1 MKRKFL
7 PFFGLLVAS
16 AMCPV
21 WSQALDLSAFAEAAL
36 ANDPER
42 LIAIEQLRAAEAE
55 AAATKTK
62 RLIDGSA
69 SAQASRSDP
78 GDSSPVGPT
87 DTVSGDLSAT
97 SSLPLG
103 STLSLG
109 GSYGY
114 STNKKAD
121 SDTATVKAGIRVPMF
136 VNGKFVD
143 PRIGGA
149 AKTSGI
155 DLPVEA
161 ARDASD
167 SRARA
172 TVDAA
177 FRLALDAASAAR
189 SVSLAGRRSAVADRD
204 LAIAEVKRDQGT
216 IGYSDL
222 AEKQRASDEARLA
235 ALEARLSRDAKI
247 RALCAATGIDFA
259 SIDPAALESLAA
271 PPSVDVD
278 ALLSNAPASAE
289 ARKAERDR
297 RSAESSRILAGAEIA
312 PTFGLQSSV
321 TVPGPASRS
330 EAKDAG
336 LGEPD
341 TSWSAS
347 ASVSIPLPTG
357 YGGNRLKAADARV
370 SAARI
375 AEADA
380 AQSSANR
387 ATALRD
393 AWTAC
398 DARVTL
404 RAQLLAQATSRLEL
418 VRASLDRQTAT
429 ALDADRAELAV
440 AEARSAL
447 EDSKSDLFK
456 AALDIAT
463 QCGIDPRTIVKE
475 TQK

>member
-1 MKRKFL
+1 MKRKYFSCIVVL
-7 PFFGLLVAS
+7 AVLS
-16 AMCPV
+16 ATSA
-21 WSQALDLSAFAEAAL
+21 WSQALDLSAIAEAAL
-36 ANDPER
+36 TNDPER
-42 LIAIEQLRAAEAE
+42 LIAIAQLRAAEAD

-69 SAQASRSDP
+69 SAQVSRSDP

-114 STNKKAD
+114 STNDKAD
-121 SDTATVKAGIRVPMF
+121 SDTATVTAGISVPVF

-143 PRIGGA
+143 PGIGGA

-161 ARDASD
+161 ARDVSD
-167 SRARA
+167 LRARA

-189 SVSLAGRRSAVADRD
+189 SVSLAERRSAIADRD

-222 AEKQRASDEARLA
+222 AEKQRAADEARLS

-247 RALCAATGIDFA
+247 RALCAATGMDFGR
-259 SIDPAALESLAA
+259 IDPAALESLAA
-271 PPSVDVD
+271 PASPSAD
-278 ALLSNAPASAE
+278 ALLSNAPESAE

-357 YGGNRLKAADARV
+357 YGGNRLRAADARV

-375 AEADA
+375 AEANV

-387 ATALRD
+387 VTELRD

-398 DARVTL
+398 DAKVTL

-456 AALDIAT
+456 AALDMAT
-463 QCGIDPRTIVKE
+463 RSGIDPRTIVKE